1 MTISNHLKENQ
12 VIKYNFMGKAG
23 QNLTVYV
30 DQGLGILLNVFTV
43 NHRSLD
49 NQSPQIAS
57 FETTLPNNGKYIIQL
72 TLAPKVVE
80 SEYSLSVTL
89 EDPLKFKSTPRIIH
103 HLRKTIPT
111 TTPPSVLSTP
121 RTYATPT
128 MKNGVE
134 PSIPEMNSTPTPTS
148 GI

>member
-1 MTISNHLKENQ
+1 
-12 VIKYNFMGKAG
+12 
-23 QNLTVYV
+23 
-30 DQGLGILLNVFTV
+30 LGILLNVFTV
-43 NHRSLD
+43 NHRLLD

-121 RTYATPT
+121 RTYAIPT